1 MQHLIRPSFAV
12 AGLLLFA
19 ATGRCQDQ
27 FGAVAEQVNRKMVKI
42 FGAGGFKGLAS
53 YGTGLVVSP
62 QGHVLTADSHILTSQ
77 NVRVHLHDGRRV
89 DNVKVLASEPELDV
103 ALLKIDGVD
112 NLPYF
117 DLAKAAQQPLAQTG
131 DWILAFSNQFQI
143 ATRDE
148 PMTVQ
153 RGVISSYS
161 KLHGRRGIHDAPY
174 SGDVY
179 FLDAITN
186 NPGAGGGALTNR
198 KGELLGIVGKELR
211 NTLTDIWINYA
222 MPIQA
227 KVEVPDKDKPEQKKT
242 ISIADFVRLG
252 IDGKYQR
259 IVKEKLPAGTGGYH
273 GIVTV
278 PDILE
283 RTPPY
288 VEEVAPGSPA
298 AAAGVKS
305 DDLLVYLDGEQIG
318 SVKNFN
324 DLMSRLRPGT
334 RVQLEVR
341 RGTKLK
347 TIEIVL
353 KDPLKTSPK

>member
-1 MQHLIRPSFAV
+1 MLRARHSFVAV
-12 AGLLLFA
+12 AALLLLA
-19 ATGRCQDQ
+19 APGRSQDQ
-27 FGAVAEQVNRKMVKI
+27 FGKVAEQVNRKMVKI
-42 FGAGGFKGLAS
+42 FGAGGFKGLVS

-62 QGHVLTADSHILTSQ
+62 NGFVLTVDSHILTSQ
-77 NVRVHLHDGRRV
+77 NVRVHLHDGRRF
-89 DNVKVLASEPELDV
+89 DNVKVVASEPELDV

-117 DLAKAAQQPLAQTG
+117 DLAKSAQQPLGQTG

-148 PMTVQ
+148 PMTIQ
-153 RGVISSYS
+153 RGAISSYS

-174 SGDVY
+174 NGDVY

-198 KGELLGIVGKELR
+198 KGELLGIIGKELR
-211 NTLTDIWINYA
+211 NTLTDIWMNYA

-227 KVEVPDKDKPEQKKT
+227 RVEIPDKDKPDQKKT
-242 ISIADFVRLG
+242 ISVVDFVRLG

-259 IVKEKLPAGTGGYH
+259 IVKEKLPAGVGGFH

-278 PDILE
+278 PDVLD

-288 VEEVAPGSPA
+288 VEEVVAGSPCA
-298 AAAGVKS
+298 LAGVKP
-305 DDLLVYLDGEQIG
+305 DDLLVYVDGEQVG
-318 SVKNFN
+318 SVKNFK
-324 DLMSRLRPGT
+324 DIMSRLRSGS

-341 RGTKLK
+341 RGDKLK

-353 KDPLKTSPK
+353 KEPVKTAPN